1 MRKILSIYAILFSL
15 FIIFNIISVL
25 MSASAEI
32 SVQTWQGI
40 LVIVLSL
47 PIIILG
53 AFVLKE

>member
-1 MRKILSIYAILFSL
+1 MRKILSIYAIFFSL

-25 MSASAEI
+25 MSASTEI

-40 LVIVLSL
+40 LVIILSL
-47 PIIILG
+47 PIIVLG